1 MKNRI
6 KERSTVA
13 VTGLNATDNPGPGV
27 SVLRCLRDA
36 VGADYH
42 LVGLAYDALDPGV
55 YASHIVDDVFMIPYP
70 SQGIDAFLERIEYL
84 HATVGIDVVIPTLD
98 SELPSFIETQARLSA
113 LGIRCIL
120 PSRAQLDSRAK
131 MHLSELG
138 RRSGLPVP
146 REAVIAAATDLSNI
160 QDKVPYP
167 FFVKGPYY
175 GATLA
180 RTYDQALA
188 AYYKALSSWG
198 PPIIVQE
205 CIDGEEYNVVAL
217 GDGRGGLLGAV
228 PMKKML
234 LTDKGKGWAGIT
246 IKDPALMALANSFM
260 TATKW
265 PGGCEI
271 EVMRD
276 KTGAY
281 QIIEVNPRF
290 PAWVY
295 LSAAAGINLPHLLVQ
310 LALGRSPEKQTD
322 YAVGT
327 MFVRISYDQ
336 IVPFADFQQFITA
349 GEILRT
355 PSLVSTSLQG
365 AA

>member
-1 MKNRI
+1 MKKRT
-6 KERSTVA
+6 TVA

-27 SVLRCLRDA
+27 GVLRCLRDA
-36 VGADYH
+36 AGVDYH
-42 LVGLAYDALDPGV
+42 LIGLAYDALDPGV
-55 YASHIVDDVFMIPYP
+55 YASKYVDDVFMIPYP
-70 SQGIDAFLERIEYL
+70 SQGIEAFLDRIEYI
-84 HATVGIDVVIPTLD
+84 HETVGLDVVIPTLD
-98 SELPSFIETQARLSA
+98 AELPSFIETQTRLASM
-113 LGIRCIL
+113 GIRCVL
-120 PSRAQLDSRAK
+120 PSREQLDVRAK
-131 MHLSELG
+131 MHLSALG
-138 RRSGLPVP
+138 RRSGLPMP
-146 REAVIAAATDLSNI
+146 RESVITTPADLSNLHE
-160 QDKVPYP
+160 KVPYP

-198 PPIIVQE
+198 PPIIAQE
-205 CIDGEEYNVVAL
+205 AIDGEEYNVVAL
-217 GDGRGGLLGAV
+217 GDGQGGLVGAV

-246 IKDPALMALANSFM
+246 IKDPALMALAESFM
-260 TATKW
+260 WATRW

-271 EVMRD
+271 EIMRD
-276 KTGAY
+276 KKGAH

-295 LSAAAGINLPHLLVQ
+295 LSAAAGINLPHLLVN
-310 LALGRSPEKQTD
+310 LALGHPAPKQVD
-322 YAVGT
+322 YTIGA

-349 GEILRT
+349 GELLRN
-355 PSLVSTSLQG
+355 PSLSDANLQG

>member
-1 MKNRI
+1 MKKRP
-6 KERSTVA
+6 TVA

-27 SVLRCLRDA
+27 GVLRCLRDA

-70 SQGIDAFLERIEYL
+70 SQGIESFLARIEYL
-84 HATVGIDVVIPTLD
+84 HKAVGIDVVIPTLD
-98 SELPSFIETQARLSA
+98 AELPSFIETQVRLSV
-113 LGIRCIL
+113 LGIRSVL
-120 PSRAQLDSRAK
+120 PSRTQLDSRAK
-131 MHLSELG
+131 THLGELG
-138 RRSGLPVP
+138 RRAGLPVP
-146 REAVIAAATDLSNI
+146 REAVISSPADLSNI
-160 QDKVPYP
+160 HHKMPYP

-205 CIDGEEYNVVAL
+205 CIEGEEYNLVAL
-217 GDGRGGLLGAV
+217 GDGRGGMVGAV

-246 IKDPALMALANSFM
+246 IKDPELMALADSFM
-260 TATKW
+260 AATRW

-276 KTGAY
+276 KKGAY

-310 LALGRSPEKQTD
+310 LALGRTPEKQKD
-322 YAVGT
+322 HVVGA
-327 MFVRISYDQ
+327 MFVRNSNDQ
-336 IVPFADFQQFITA
+336 IVPFADFQQFITT
-349 GEILRT
+349 GELLHT
-355 PSLVSTSLQG
+355 PDLISTNLLG

>member
-1 MKNRI
+1 MKKKQTI
-6 KERSTVA
+6 A

-27 SVLRCLRDA
+27 GVLRCLRDA
-36 VGADYH
+36 VGADYR

-55 YASHIVDDVFMIPYP
+55 YASNIADEVFMIPYP
-70 SQGIDAFLERIEYL
+70 SQGIEPFLARIEYICD
-84 HATVGIDVVIPTLD
+84 TVGIDVIIPTLD
-98 SELPSFIETQARLSA
+98 AELPAFIETQSQLSA
-113 LGIRCIL
+113 MGIRCVL
-120 PSRAQLDSRAK
+120 PSRGQLDSRAK
-131 MHLSELG
+131 MHLGELG
-138 RRSGLPVP
+138 RKSGLPVP
-146 REAVIAAATDLSNI
+146 RESVITSPADLAKI
-160 QDKVPYP
+160 HEKVPYP
-167 FFVKGPYY
+167 FFVKGPFY

-180 RTYDQALA
+180 RNYDQAIA
-188 AYYKALSSWG
+188 AYYKALASWG

-205 CIDGEEYNVVAL
+205 FVDGEEYNVVAV
-217 GDGRGGLLGAV
+217 GDGQGGLVGAV

-246 IKDPALMALANSFM
+246 IKDPALVALAESFM
-260 TATKW
+260 KATRW
-265 PGGCEI
+265 PGGCEV

-276 KTGAY
+276 KKGVY

-290 PAWVY
+290 PAWVH
-295 LSAAAGINLPHLLVQ
+295 LSSSAGINLPHLLVK
-310 LALGRSPEKQTD
+310 LALGHHVKPHTD

-336 IVPFADFQQFITA
+336 AVPFADFQQFITT

-355 PSLVSTSLQG
+355 SSLGNTNVKG

>member
-1 MKNRI
+1 MKKRA
-6 KERSTVA
+6 TVVA

-36 VGADYH
+36 VGANYH

-55 YASHIVDDVFMIPYP
+55 YASHIVDDVFMVPYP
-70 SQGIDAFLERIEYL
+70 SQGIEAFLARIEYV
-84 HATVGIDVVIPTLD
+84 HQVVGIDVVIPTLD
-98 SELPSFIETQARLSA
+98 AELPSFIETRSRLSA

-120 PSRAQLDSRAK
+120 PSRAQLDARAK

-146 REAVIAAATDLSNI
+146 REAVITSVSDLSNI
-160 QDKVPYP
+160 HHKVPYP

-180 RTYDQALA
+180 RNYDQALA
-188 AYYKALSSWG
+188 AYYKALASWG

-217 GDGRGGLLGAV
+217 GDGRGGLVGAV

-246 IKDPALMALANSFM
+246 IKDPALMALADSFM
-260 TATKW
+260 TATQW

-276 KTGAY
+276 KKGAY

-310 LALGRSPEKQTD
+310 LALGQTPDKQKD
-322 YAVGT
+322 HAVGT

-336 IVPFADFQQFITA
+336 IVPFGDFQQFITG

-355 PSLVSTSLQG
+355 PSLVSSKLQG

>member
-1 MKNRI
+1 MKKRP
-6 KERSTVA
+6 TVA

-27 SVLRCLRDA
+27 GVLRCLRDV

-55 YASHIVDDVFMIPYP
+55 YASEIVDDVFMIPYP
-70 SQGIDAFLERIEYL
+70 SQGIQAFLARIEYL
-84 HATVGIDVVIPTLD
+84 HQVVGIDVVIPTLD
-98 SELPSFIETQARLSA
+98 AELPSFIETQARLSA
-113 LGIRCIL
+113 LGIRCVL
-120 PSRAQLDSRAK
+120 PTRAQLDSRAK
-131 MHLSELG
+131 MHLGELG
-138 RRSGLPVP
+138 RRAGLPVP
-146 REAVIAAATDLSNI
+146 REAVITTPADLSHI
-160 QDKVPYP
+160 HDKVPYP

-180 RTYDQALA
+180 RSYDQALA

-217 GDGRGGLLGAV
+217 GDGWGGLLGAV

-246 IKDPALMALANSFM
+246 IKDPALMDLADSFM
-260 TATKW
+260 TATRW

-276 KTGAY
+276 KKGAY

-310 LALGRSPEKQTD
+310 LALGLSPEKQKD
-322 YAVGT
+322 YAIGT
-327 MFVRISYDQ
+327 MFVRIAYDQ
-336 IVPFADFQQFITA
+336 IVPFADFQQFITT
-349 GEILRT
+349 GELLGT
-355 PSLVSTSLQG
+355 PSLVSRNFQG